1 MLWIAD
7 LSRRCFFLIVED
19 SVPIFMDIVGVG
31 LEGLVH
37 GLRVTSAKSRS
48 EQSKSLEDHED

>member
-1 MLWIAD
+1 MVWIAD
-7 LSRRCFFLIVED
+7 LGRRCFFLIVED

-37 GLRVTSAKSRS
+37 GLRVTGAKSRS
-48 EQSKSLEDHED
+48 EQSKSLEDHEG